1 MLANYVTLTNLCIW
15 KVVVISLCAVHVI
28 MYVVW
33 MILCDRMRLYT
44 SKLCYTGQLVYMESS
59 SDFTVYCA
67 CNHVRSMD
75 DSM

>member
-1 MLANYVTLTNLCIW
+1 M
-15 KVVVISLCAVHVI
+15 ISLCVVHVI

-33 MILCDRMRLYT
+33 MVLCDRMRLYV

-59 SDFTVYCA
+59 SDFTVCCA